1 MTWHSLVFL
10 TSLLAAGAALVAS
23 SYVVFLAIVG
33 RSSKYE
39 SGISQAEGVP
49 RTHFLVLI
57 PAHNEEE
64 GIGPTLESFRMQ
76 DYPAALLRVVV
87 VADNCKDA
95 TATVVRSAGFECWER
110 NSTANPGKGQALRW
124 ALDQVESE
132 DCDAVAFVDADTRID
147 GKFLFELDGQIQNGV
162 SVIQTRYEFELA
174 DQSYFSLLTY
184 ASKRAENTLFWRP
197 RERFSWMGFI
207 GGNGFCI
214 KREVLKRV
222 PWEAYT
228 IVEDVEYSMQLAMR
242 GVRVKF
248 LEETSV
254 VSRATRRAKDAAPQ
268 RLRWASGTFRV
279 MASYVPRLIRRS
291 FETRSFKLLEM
302 ALALSLTSRM
312 FLIYLICLAIP
323 GCFLLGN
330 TVESFYL
337 RCAVAASILFLCVYA
352 ALVLSEVPSYR
363 GSRLR
368 SFITLPC
375 YLIWMLLIHVAATFG
390 LQRGVW
396 ARTTR

>member
-10 TSLLAAGAALVAS
+10 TSSLAAGAALGAS

-33 RSSKYE
+33 RSFKHK
-39 SGISQAEGVP
+39 SGVPVAKGVP
-49 RTHFLVLI
+49 RTRFLVLI
-57 PAHNEEE
+57 PAHNEEK

-76 DYPAALLRVVV
+76 SYPAALTRLVV

-110 NSTANPGKGQALRW
+110 NSPAAPGKGQALRW
-124 ALDQVESE
+124 ALDQAESE
-132 DCDAVAFVDADTRID
+132 DCDAVAFVDADTRVD
-147 GKFLFELDGQIQNGV
+147 GKFLFELDRQIQSGV
-162 SVIQTRYEFELA
+162 SGIQTRYEFELA

-197 RERFSWMGFI
+197 RERFARMGFI
-207 GGNGFCI
+207 GGNGFCL
-214 KREVLKRV
+214 KREVLKRI

-248 LEETSV
+248 LEGTYV

-279 MASYVPRLIRRS
+279 MANYVPILIRRA
-291 FETRSFKLLEM
+291 FETSSLKLLEM
-302 ALALSLTSRM
+302 ALALILTSKM
-312 FLIYLICLAIP
+312 FLIYMICLAIP
-323 GCFLLGN
+323 GCFLSGN
-330 TVESFYL
+330 TVGNFYL
-337 RCAVAASILFLCVYA
+337 RCAVAASILFLSIYA
-352 ALVLSEVPSYR
+352 ALVLSEVPHNG

-375 YLIWMLLIHVAATFG
+375 YVMWMLLIHVAAAFG